1 MGYYQSNY
9 LIMLKSLF
17 TAEQIQDLREEFIEF
32 EINEMSREEMA
43 SFIRN
48 QKLKEYNLYDED
60 MLRQEIDEY
69 DENLYEIL
77 ASYVLDEPDSY
88 YNMLDFMND
97 RMESV

>member
-1 MGYYQSNY
+1 M
-9 LIMLKSLF
+9 IKSLF
-17 TAEQIQDLREEFIEF
+17 TPDQIQDLREEFIEF
-32 EINEMSREEMA
+32 EINDMSREEMA

-97 RMESV
+97 RRGE

>member
-1 MGYYQSNY
+1 MN
-9 LIMLKSLF
+9 SLF
-17 TAEQIQDLREEFIEF
+17 TPAQIQDLREEFIEF
-32 EINEMSREEMA
+32 EINDMSREEMA
-43 SFIRN
+43 EFVRN

-97 RMESV
+97 RREEF

>member
-1 MGYYQSNY
+1 MYKRQ
-9 LIMLKSLF
+9 
-17 TAEQIQDLREEFIEF
+17 EFIEF

-48 QKLKEYNLYDED
+48 QKLKEYNLYTED
-60 MLRQEIDEY
+60 MLRMDIDEY

-97 RMESV
+97 RRGE

>member
-1 MGYYQSNY
+1 
-9 LIMLKSLF
+9 
-17 TAEQIQDLREEFIEF
+17 
-32 EINEMSREEMA
+32 MSTEEMA

-48 QKLKEYNLYDED
+48 QKLKEYNLYTED

-88 YNMLDFMND
+88 YNMLDFIHD
-97 RMESV
+97 RNTLDWVNN

>member
-1 MGYYQSNY
+1 MN
-9 LIMLKSLF
+9 SLF
-17 TAEQIQDLREEFIEF
+17 TPDQIQDLREEFIEF
-32 EINEMSREEMA
+32 EINDMSTEEMA

-88 YNMLDFMND
+88 HNMLDFIND
-97 RMESV
+97 RAES

>member
-1 MGYYQSNY
+1 MN
-9 LIMLKSLF
+9 SLF
-17 TAEQIQDLREEFIEF
+17 TPDQIQDLREEFIEF
-32 EINEMSREEMA
+32 EINDMSTEEMA

-88 YNMLDFMND
+88 HNMLDFIHD
-97 RMESV
+97 RKEEF

>member
-1 MGYYQSNY
+1 MN
-9 LIMLKSLF
+9 SLF
-17 TAEQIQDLREEFIEF
+17 TPDQIQDLREEFIEF
-32 EINEMSREEMA
+32 EINDMSREEMA

-48 QKLKEYNLYDED
+48 QKLKEYNLYTED
-60 MLRQEIDEY
+60 MLRMDIDEY

-97 RMESV
+97 RKEEF